1 MTHYYQL
8 DPTAPL
14 VFRSGRP
21 FGSGGRDGS
30 RFPWPSAIAGA
41 LRTAWMRDEGDVHFQ
56 RAQESLECAAAGPF
70 LIGPK
75 GLYVPKPADALVLRD
90 EDAKD
95 TTPALRIHRMRPGK
109 FAEGCGSTLPQGLCP
124 VVVPTDPVGKPQ
136 RTASFWRLDQLL
148 AWDSGQPFAMDQL
161 EPSAEPAPFRHRQT
175 STHVQ
180 IDRKT
185 GASKEGQLFQI
196 EGLDFGRARHKDK
209 DGFSSGFSS
218 EHWALGARFSTLLT
232 EGLIHLGGERR
243 ATWLQSGVDHLFAM
257 PPALAQ
263 AISTAPGVA
272 LTFCTPA
279 LFSQGWKPGWLDNAL
294 CGEFPGISGLR
305 LRLIACA
312 LERWQ
317 GISGW
322 DLARQQP
329 KPARKAVAAGSTYWF
344 EILERPTDAQ
354 WPQTLWLASLSD
366 ATQDRRDGWGTVIP
380 RIAQDT
386 DFSLCTQG

>member
-1 MTHYYQL
+1 
-8 DPTAPL
+8 
-14 VFRSGRP
+14 
-21 FGSGGRDGS
+21 
-30 RFPWPSAIAGA
+30 
-41 LRTAWMRDEGDVHFQ
+41 
-56 RAQESLECAAAGPF
+56 
-70 LIGPK
+70 
-75 GLYVPKPADALVLRD
+75 
-90 EDAKD
+90 
-95 TTPALRIHRMRPGK
+95 
-109 FAEGCGSTLPQGLCP
+109 
-124 VVVPTDPVGKPQ
+124 
-136 RTASFWRLDQLL
+136 
-148 AWDSGQPFAMDQL
+148 
-161 EPSAEPAPFRHRQT
+161 
-175 STHVQ
+175 
-180 IDRKT
+180 
-185 GASKEGQLFQI
+185 
-196 EGLDFGRARHKDK
+196 
-209 DGFSSGFSS
+209 
-218 EHWALGARFSTLLT
+218 
-232 EGLIHLGGERR
+232 
-243 ATWLQSGVDHLFAM
+243 VDHLFAM

-263 AISTAPGVA
+263 DVSTAPGVA

-354 WPQTLWLASLSD
+354 WPQALWLASLSD
-366 ATQDRRDGWGTVIP
+366 TTQDRRDGWGAVIP